1 MGHPTPPV
9 ARSVG
14 RKPTSA
20 EPPSAVLAKLPEEP
34 EKSSSSTAGPRP
46 PAPAR
51 GTARDEAAPGR

>member
-20 EPPSAVLAKLPEEP
+20 EPPTTILAKLPEEP
-34 EKSSSSTAGPRP
+34 EKSSTTAASRP
-46 PAPAR
+46 PAPHR
-51 GTARDEAAPGR
+51 STPRDEAAPSR